1 MNDINL
7 EVEFQEE
14 YIEVNGI
21 KLHTMIVGSG
31 EPIIMLHG
39 FPDFWYA
46 WKYVILGLKDDFKL
60 IVPDTRGINLSDK
73 PENEEDYKISLLAKD
88 IVELSK
94 KLRLSKFT
102 LVGHDWGGVIAYYF
116 AFKYPELLKKL
127 IICNSSHPAIHRKKM
142 KTDDKQRRSGGYLA
156 QLMKPGAEE
165 SFFRNDMLALK
176 GTVFGTARKKGAY
189 SEEDKQKYIEA
200 WSQPNAILN
209 GINYYRANRY
219 VSKEIGNIEVP
230 TLVIHGMK
238 DNFIRPSTL
247 EGLSDYIKD
256 LKIVKAEKASHWVM
270 HDAPELVSSSIRKFV
285 NK

>member
-7 EVEFQEE
+7 EEEIQEE

-39 FPDFWYA
+39 FLDFWLA

-94 KLRLSKFT
+94 KLRISKFT

-176 GTVFGTARKKGAY
+176 ATVFGTARKKGAY

-256 LKIVKAEKASHWVM
+256 LKIIKAENASHWVM
-270 HDAPELVSSSIRKFV
+270 YDAPELISSSIREFV
-285 NK
+285 NQ

>member
-1 MNDINL
+1 MESL
-7 EVEFQEE
+7 EEK
-14 YIEVNGI
+14 YIEVNGV

-31 EPIIMLHG
+31 EPIILLHG
-39 FPDFWYA
+39 FPDFWYG
-46 WKYVILGLKDDFKL
+46 WKYVILGLKDEYKV
-60 IVPDTRGINLSDK
+60 IIPDTRGINLSDK
-73 PENEEDYKISLLAKD
+73 PEKEEDYGISFLASD

-94 KLRLSKFT
+94 KLNLGKFT
-102 LVGHDWGGVIAYYF
+102 MVGHDRGGVIAYYF

-142 KTDDKQRRSGGYLA
+142 KTDDKQRRSGGYLS

-176 GTVFGTARKKGAY
+176 ATVFGTARRKGAH

-209 GINYYRANRY
+209 GINYYRANKY

-256 LKIVKAEKASHWVM
+256 LKIVKAENASHWVM
-270 HDAPELVSSSIRKFV
+270 HDAPELVSSSIREFV
-285 NK
+285 SS

>member
-1 MNDINL
+1 MESL
-7 EVEFQEE
+7 EEK
-14 YIEVNGI
+14 YIEVNGV

-31 EPIIMLHG
+31 EPLILLHG
-39 FPDFWYA
+39 FPDFWYG
-46 WKYVILGLKDDFKL
+46 WKYVILGLKDEYKV
-60 IVPDTRGINLSDK
+60 IIPDTRGINLSDK
-73 PENEEDYKISLLAKD
+73 PKNEEDYEISFLASD

-94 KLRLSKFT
+94 KLNLGKFT

-142 KTDDKQRRSGGYLA
+142 KTDDKQRRSGGYLS

-176 GTVFGTARKKGAY
+176 ATVFGTARRKGAH

-209 GINYYRANRY
+209 GINYYRANKY

-256 LKIVKAEKASHWVM
+256 LKIVKAENASHWVM
-270 HDAPELVSSSIRKFV
+270 HDAPELVSSSIREFV
-285 NK
+285 SS

>member
-73 PENEEDYKISLLAKD
+73 PENEEDYKISLLASD
-88 IVELSK
+88 IVELGK
-94 KLRLSKFT
+94 KLSLGKFT

-116 AFKYPELLKKL
+116 AFKYPELLNNL

-176 GTVFGTARKKGAY
+176 ATVFGTARRKGAH

-209 GINYYRANRY
+209 GINYYRANKY

-256 LKIVKAEKASHWVM
+256 LKIVKAENASHWVM
-270 HDAPELVSSSIRKFV
+270 HDAPELVSSSIREFV
-285 NK
+285 SS